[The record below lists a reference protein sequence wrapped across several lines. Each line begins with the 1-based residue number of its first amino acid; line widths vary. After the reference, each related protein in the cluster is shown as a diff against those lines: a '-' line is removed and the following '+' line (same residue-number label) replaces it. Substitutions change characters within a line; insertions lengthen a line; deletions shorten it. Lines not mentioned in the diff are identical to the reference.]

1 MKATHILATL
11 VAATLPLAAITAE
24 DSSKTETTDQKQEQN
39 SDMTGM
45 KGMMGKGQMM
55 SNWKDQDAE
64 LDKLVAEMN
73 SAPADKKLDAVAAVV
88 TKLVEQRKAMHEQ
101 MQKMMSANEKEGMGM
116 CRMMMMMG
124 MDMGDDDGGHHSHHP

>member
-1 MKATHILATL
+1 MKTTHLLATL
-11 VAATLPLAAITAE
+11 VAATLPLAVITAE
-24 DSSKTETTDQKQEQN
+24 DSSKTETTDQKQEQK
-39 SDMTGM
+39 SDTMGM

-64 LDKLVAEMN
+64 LDKLVTEMN
-73 SAPADKKLDAVAAVV
+73 SAPADKKLDAVAALL

-116 CRMMMMMG
+116 CRMMMG
-124 MDMGDDDGGHHSHHP
+124 MDMGGDHDGKHSHH